1 MKFSSVALILSVSLS
16 GVVSAQD
23 EPVADVAGVSVEDD
37 QHVSDPWEGFNRAMF
52 SFNEGLD
59 TYALKPLTKGYQAVT
74 PDVVETGVNNFFE
87 NLSDVGGTLNALL
100 QGKPDAAVENF
111 ARFAFNTTI
120 GLGGIFDVATPMGI
134 TKHEEDFGQTLAAWG
149 ADSGPYVVL
158 PLFGPSTVRDGI
170 GLIPDALVDPVNE
183 VDHVRTRNSLIGLR
197 IIDTRAQLF
206 AAEELLTG
214 DDRYVAVR
222 DAYLQRREFLINDG
236 EADVDYD
243 NDF

>member
-1 MKFSSVALILSVSLS
+1 MKFASAALILSVSFS
-16 GVVSAQD
+16 GIVSAQD
-23 EPVADVAGVSVEDD
+23 ESVAEVSSEG
-37 QHVSDPWEGFNRAMF
+37 QYVSDPWEGFNRAMF
-52 SFNEGLD
+52 SFNDGLD
-59 TYALKPLTKGYQAVT
+59 TYALKPLAKGYQAVT

-87 NLSDVGGTLNALL
+87 NLSDVGGTVNALL

-120 GLGGIFDVATPMGI
+120 GLGGVFDVATPMGI

-149 ADSGPYVVL
+149 VGAGPYVVL
-158 PLFGPSTVRDGI
+158 PLFGPSTVRDGV

-197 IIDTRAQLF
+197 IIDSRAQLF

-222 DAYLQRREFLINDG
+222 DAYLQRREYQVNDG
-236 EADVDYD
+236 EIEADYD

>member
-1 MKFSSVALILSVSLS
+1 M
-16 GVVSAQD
+16 
-23 EPVADVAGVSVEDD
+23 
-37 QHVSDPWEGFNRAMF
+37 
-52 SFNEGLD
+52 
-59 TYALKPLTKGYQAVT
+59 
-74 PDVVETGVNNFFE
+74 
-87 NLSDVGGTLNALL
+87 
-100 QGKPDAAVENF
+100 
-111 ARFAFNTTI
+111 
-120 GLGGIFDVATPMGI
+120 
-134 TKHEEDFGQTLAAWG
+134 
-149 ADSGPYVVL
+149 
-158 PLFGPSTVRDGI
+158 RDGI